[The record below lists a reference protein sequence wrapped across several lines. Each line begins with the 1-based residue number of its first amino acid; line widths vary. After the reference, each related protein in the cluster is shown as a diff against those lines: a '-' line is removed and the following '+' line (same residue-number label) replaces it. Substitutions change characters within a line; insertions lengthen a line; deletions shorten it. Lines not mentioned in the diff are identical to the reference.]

1 MGPVKTKEEMDQ
13 LDPNYCQVICP
24 LGNTEYRYLKVQY
37 DELFNMNPMFAN
49 DKQYVSFHELEVYV
63 KKD

>member
-1 MGPVKTKEEMDQ
+1 MDQ
-13 LDPNYCQVICP
+13 LDPNYCEVICP